1 MNSGSSN
8 SSASNFPS
16 IKHTSPPTSQ
26 SSVFVT
32 LTGKRKSSPSRAKRG
47 GFGSHISGFVVT
59 ISSLR
64 KIPPRRS
71 LSCAT
76 IKSFQPVSASGAV
89 NVNETFPSASVSKSG
104 KKNAVSFRFLRGAAS
119 EVASAALPLA
129 DCNNTITFRSS
140 ASSSAHSA
148 ASAHSTTHSSSAM
161 AIAGMGA
168 AAILHT
174 SPPKDSPNPPRSR
187 MPIWRP

>member
-1 MNSGSSN
+1 MQVEECRSGGVVELGAAFNSPTPN
-8 SSASNFPS
+8 S
-16 IKHTSPPTSQ
+16 PTLNSTTPLCGVV
-26 SSVFVT
+26 SVFVT

-64 KIPPRRS
+64 KIPPRSS

-89 NVNETFPSASVSKSG
+89 NVIETLPSASVSKSG

-119 EVASAALPLA
+119 AE
-129 DCNNTITFRSS
+129 F
-140 ASSSAHSA
+140 SSSDSA
-148 ASAHSTTHSSSAM
+148 R
-161 AIAGMGA
+161 
-168 AAILHT
+168 L
-174 SPPKDSPNPPRSR
+174 
-187 MPIWRP
+187 